1 MTKCYQRSFEFPRV
15 NRRIV
20 EARFDGGDITSDGGV
35 LLLRQA
41 DRLTGL
47 SDSIARALSDPRRQ
61 ASCDHDVPGLVRQ
74 RLYAIAL
81 GYEDLNDHDGLRQ
94 DVALQT
100 AVERDQ
106 WLASASTLCRFE
118 NRADRETAWR
128 LHEVLLDQFIA
139 SFKRA
144 PKKLILDFDAT
155 DDPVHGEQDGRFFH
169 GYYRHYCF
177 LPLYVFCGHQLL
189 VSHLRPSNI
198 DGAKHS
204 WAILSLLVKR
214 LRQVWPKVRIIFRG
228 DGGFCRWK
236 MLRWCDH
243 HEVGYIIGLAKN
255 KRLNRLTASL
265 QDEAAA
271 CFAATGHKVRWFT
284 DFQYAARSWD
294 GARRVIAKIEHS
306 QHGVNPRY
314 VVTNLA
320 GDAKQLYDKLYCARG
335 DMENRIKENQL
346 DMFGDRTSCQHW
358 WPNQFRLLLASLAY
372 TLIEAIRR
380 IALKGTELANAYVG
394 TIRLKLFQD
403 RCRDPEKYAPYPF
416 PFGQRLSLQGTLLP
430 GRESTRTRI
439 NPKRLKHS
447 RVENT
452 HGYLC
457 LENDFS
463 AKITAVTSLPLG
475 NE

>member
-1 MTKCYQRSFEFPRV
+1 MF

-118 NRADRETAWR
+118 NRADRGTAWR

-189 VSHLRPSNI
+189 VSYLRPSNI

-255 KRLNRLTASL
+255 KCLNRRTASL

-314 VVTNLA
+314 VVTNLE

-394 TIRLKLFQD
+394 TIRLKLFKIGAVILKNT
-403 RCRDPEKYAPYPF
+403 RRIRFLLASGCPYKELYFLAANRLAP
-416 PFGQRLSLQGTLLP
+416 G
-430 GRESTRTRI
+430 
-439 NPKRLKHS
+439 
-447 RVENT
+447 
-452 HGYLC
+452 
-457 LENDFS
+457 
-463 AKITAVTSLPLG
+463 
-475 NE
+475 

>member
-189 VSHLRPSNI
+189 VSYLRPSNI
-198 DGAKHS
+198 NGAKHS

-243 HEVGYIIGLAKN
+243 HEVGYLIGLAKN

-314 VVTNLA
+314 VVTNLE

-394 TIRLKLFQD
+394 TIRLKLFKIGAVILKNT
-403 RCRDPEKYAPYPF
+403 RRIRFLLASGCPYKELYFLAANRLAP
-416 PFGQRLSLQGTLLP
+416 G
-430 GRESTRTRI
+430 
-439 NPKRLKHS
+439 
-447 RVENT
+447 
-452 HGYLC
+452 
-457 LENDFS
+457 
-463 AKITAVTSLPLG
+463 
-475 NE
+475 

>member
-1 MTKCYQRSFEFPRV
+1 M
-15 NRRIV
+15 
-20 EARFDGGDITSDGGV
+20 

-81 GYEDLNDHDGLRQ
+81 AYEDLNDHDGLRQ

-189 VSHLRPSNI
+189 VSYLRPSNI

-314 VVTNLA
+314 VVTNLE

-394 TIRLKLFQD
+394 TIRLKLFKIGAVILKNT
-403 RCRDPEKYAPYPF
+403 RRIRFLLASGCPYKELYFLAANRLAP
-416 PFGQRLSLQGTLLP
+416 G
-430 GRESTRTRI
+430 
-439 NPKRLKHS
+439 
-447 RVENT
+447 
-452 HGYLC
+452 
-457 LENDFS
+457 
-463 AKITAVTSLPLG
+463 
-475 NE
+475 

>member
-189 VSHLRPSNI
+189 VSYLRPSNI

-255 KRLNRLTASL
+255 KCLNRLTASL

-294 GARRVIAKIEHS
+294 GARRVIAKIGHS

-314 VVTNLA
+314 VVTNLE

-372 TLIEAIRR
+372 TLIEEIRR

-394 TIRLKLFQD
+394 TIRLKAVQD

-416 PFGQRLSLQGTLLP
+416 PFGQRLSLQGALLP

-457 LENDFS
+457 LKNDFS

>member
-1 MTKCYQRSFEFPRV
+1 MMCRV
-15 NRRIV
+15 WFGNACMR
-20 EARFDGGDITSDGGV
+20 
-35 LLLRQA
+35 LRWA
-41 DRLTGL
+41 VVD
-47 SDSIARALSDPRRQ
+47 
-61 ASCDHDVPGLVRQ
+61 
-74 RLYAIAL
+74 
-81 GYEDLNDHDGLRQ
+81 EDLNDHDGLRQ

-189 VSHLRPSNI
+189 VSYLRPSNI

-306 QHGVNPRY
+306 KHGVNPRY
-314 VVTNLA
+314 VVTNLE

-394 TIRLKLFQD
+394 TIRLKLFKIGAVILKNT
-403 RCRDPEKYAPYPF
+403 RRIRFLLASGCPYKELYFLAANRLAP
-416 PFGQRLSLQGTLLP
+416 G
-430 GRESTRTRI
+430 
-439 NPKRLKHS
+439 
-447 RVENT
+447 
-452 HGYLC
+452 
-457 LENDFS
+457 
-463 AKITAVTSLPLG
+463 
-475 NE
+475 

>member
-189 VSHLRPSNI
+189 VSYLRPSNI

-314 VVTNLA
+314 VVTNLE

-394 TIRLKLFQD
+394 TIRLKPFKIGAVILKNTRRIRFLLASGCPYKELYFLAAN
-403 RCRDPEKYAPYPF
+403 RLAP
-416 PFGQRLSLQGTLLP
+416 G
-430 GRESTRTRI
+430 
-439 NPKRLKHS
+439 
-447 RVENT
+447 
-452 HGYLC
+452 
-457 LENDFS
+457 
-463 AKITAVTSLPLG
+463 
-475 NE
+475 

>member
-189 VSHLRPSNI
+189 VSYLRPSNI
-198 DGAKHS
+198 DGAKHG

-314 VVTNLA
+314 VVTNLE

-394 TIRLKLFQD
+394 TIRLKLF
-403 RCRDPEKYAPYPF
+403 KIGAV
-416 PFGQRLSLQGTLLP
+416 
-430 GRESTRTRI
+430 I
-439 NPKRLKHS
+439 LK
-447 RVENT
+447 NT
-452 HGYLC
+452 HRIRFLLASGCPYKELYF
-457 LENDFS
+457 LAANRL
-463 AKITAVTSLPLG
+463 APG
-475 NE
+475 

>member
-1 MTKCYQRSFEFPRV
+1 M
-15 NRRIV
+15 
-20 EARFDGGDITSDGGV
+20 
-35 LLLRQA
+35 LLRQA

-189 VSHLRPSNI
+189 VSYLRPSNI

-236 MLRWCDH
+236 MQRWCDH

-306 QHGVNPRY
+306 KHGVNPRY
-314 VVTNLA
+314 VVTNLE

-394 TIRLKLFQD
+394 TIRLKLFKIGAVILKNT
-403 RCRDPEKYAPYPF
+403 RRIRFLLASGCPYKELYFLAANRLAP
-416 PFGQRLSLQGTLLP
+416 G
-430 GRESTRTRI
+430 
-439 NPKRLKHS
+439 
-447 RVENT
+447 
-452 HGYLC
+452 
-457 LENDFS
+457 
-463 AKITAVTSLPLG
+463 
-475 NE
+475 

>member
-128 LHEVLLDQFIA
+128 LHEVLLDQFIT

-189 VSHLRPSNI
+189 VSYLRPSNI

-306 QHGVNPRY
+306 KHGVNPRY
-314 VVTNLA
+314 VVTNLE

-394 TIRLKLFQD
+394 TIRLKLFKIGAVILKNT
-403 RCRDPEKYAPYPF
+403 RRIRFLLASGCPYKELYFLAANRLAP
-416 PFGQRLSLQGTLLP
+416 G
-430 GRESTRTRI
+430 
-439 NPKRLKHS
+439 
-447 RVENT
+447 
-452 HGYLC
+452 
-457 LENDFS
+457 
-463 AKITAVTSLPLG
+463 
-475 NE
+475 

>member
-1 MTKCYQRSFEFPRV
+1 M
-15 NRRIV
+15 
-20 EARFDGGDITSDGGV
+20 
-35 LLLRQA
+35 
-41 DRLTGL
+41 
-47 SDSIARALSDPRRQ
+47 
-61 ASCDHDVPGLVRQ
+61 PGLVRQ

-118 NRADRETAWR
+118 NRADRGTAWR

-189 VSHLRPSNI
+189 VSYLRPSNI

-255 KRLNRLTASL
+255 KCLNRRTASL

-314 VVTNLA
+314 VVTNLE

-394 TIRLKLFQD
+394 TIRLKLFKIGAVILKNT
-403 RCRDPEKYAPYPF
+403 RRIRFLLASGCPYKELYFLAANRLAP
-416 PFGQRLSLQGTLLP
+416 G
-430 GRESTRTRI
+430 
-439 NPKRLKHS
+439 
-447 RVENT
+447 
-452 HGYLC
+452 
-457 LENDFS
+457 
-463 AKITAVTSLPLG
+463 
-475 NE
+475 

>member
-189 VSHLRPSNI
+189 VSYLRPSNI
-198 DGAKHS
+198 DGAKHG

-306 QHGVNPRY
+306 KHGVNPRY
-314 VVTNLA
+314 VVTNLE
-320 GDAKQLYDKLYCARG
+320 GDAKQLYDKLYCVRG

-394 TIRLKLFQD
+394 TIRLKLFKIGAVILKNT
-403 RCRDPEKYAPYPF
+403 RRIRFLLASGCPYKELYFLAANRLAP
-416 PFGQRLSLQGTLLP
+416 G
-430 GRESTRTRI
+430 
-439 NPKRLKHS
+439 
-447 RVENT
+447 
-452 HGYLC
+452 
-457 LENDFS
+457 
-463 AKITAVTSLPLG
+463 
-475 NE
+475 

>member
-155 DDPVHGEQDGRFFH
+155 DAPVHGEQDGRFFH
-169 GYYRHYCF
+169 GYYRRYCF

-189 VSHLRPSNI
+189 VSYLRPSNI

-314 VVTNLA
+314 VVTNLE

-394 TIRLKLFQD
+394 TIRLKLFKIGAVILKNT
-403 RCRDPEKYAPYPF
+403 RRIRFLLASGCPYKELYFLAANRLAP
-416 PFGQRLSLQGTLLP
+416 G
-430 GRESTRTRI
+430 
-439 NPKRLKHS
+439 
-447 RVENT
+447 
-452 HGYLC
+452 
-457 LENDFS
+457 
-463 AKITAVTSLPLG
+463 
-475 NE
+475 

>member
-47 SDSIARALSDPRRQ
+47 SDSIARALSNPRRQ

-189 VSHLRPSNI
+189 VSYLRPSNI
-198 DGAKHS
+198 DGAKHG

-243 HEVGYIIGLAKN
+243 HEVGYLIGLAKN

-314 VVTNLA
+314 VVTNLE

-358 WPNQFRLLLASLAY
+358 WPNQFRLLLASLAH

-394 TIRLKLFQD
+394 TIRLKRFKIGAVILKNTRRIRFLLASGCPYKELYFLAAN
-403 RCRDPEKYAPYPF
+403 RLAP
-416 PFGQRLSLQGTLLP
+416 G
-430 GRESTRTRI
+430 
-439 NPKRLKHS
+439 
-447 RVENT
+447 
-452 HGYLC
+452 
-457 LENDFS
+457 
-463 AKITAVTSLPLG
+463 
-475 NE
+475 

>member
-189 VSHLRPSNI
+189 VSYLRPSNI

-314 VVTNLA
+314 VVTNLE
-320 GDAKQLYDKLYCARG
+320 GDAKQLYDKLYCACG

-394 TIRLKLFQD
+394 TIRLKLFKIGAVILKNT
-403 RCRDPEKYAPYPF
+403 RRIRFLLASGCPYKELYFLAANRLAP
-416 PFGQRLSLQGTLLP
+416 G
-430 GRESTRTRI
+430 
-439 NPKRLKHS
+439 
-447 RVENT
+447 
-452 HGYLC
+452 
-457 LENDFS
+457 
-463 AKITAVTSLPLG
+463 
-475 NE
+475 

>member
-189 VSHLRPSNI
+189 VSYLRPSNI
-198 DGAKHS
+198 DGAKHG

-314 VVTNLA
+314 VVTNLE

-394 TIRLKLFQD
+394 TIRLKRFKIGAVILKNTRRIRFLLASGCPYKELYFLAAN
-403 RCRDPEKYAPYPF
+403 RLAP
-416 PFGQRLSLQGTLLP
+416 G
-430 GRESTRTRI
+430 
-439 NPKRLKHS
+439 
-447 RVENT
+447 
-452 HGYLC
+452 
-457 LENDFS
+457 
-463 AKITAVTSLPLG
+463 
-475 NE
+475 

>member
-189 VSHLRPSNI
+189 VSYLRPSNI

-236 MLRWCDH
+236 MQRWCDH
-243 HEVGYIIGLAKN
+243 HEVGYLIGLAKN

-314 VVTNLA
+314 VVTNLE

-394 TIRLKLFQD
+394 TIRLKRFKIGAVILKNTRRIRFLLASGCPYKELYFLAAN
-403 RCRDPEKYAPYPF
+403 RLAP
-416 PFGQRLSLQGTLLP
+416 G
-430 GRESTRTRI
+430 
-439 NPKRLKHS
+439 
-447 RVENT
+447 
-452 HGYLC
+452 
-457 LENDFS
+457 
-463 AKITAVTSLPLG
+463 
-475 NE
+475 